1 MYQNIY
7 VEDGEGRGTVHLW
20 DDQNGYT
27 TLPFSQFNYAY
38 KPDNNGSVV
47 SMTGVRVSKT
57 KYYKFD
63 DPTMFESDIPRET
76 RVLTDLYLQD
86 DTPSTGHKVVFF
98 DIEVSMENGIPN
110 IENPNNEVTAITLYD
125 SVTKEYTVLVL
136 DKTVSRGN
144 YKKGDTDTY
153 FFKDEI
159 DLLYKFVDVYESIG
173 PTIITGWN
181 SDYFDVPYL
190 YNRLKQQCGN
200 GVANK
205 LSPIGKLK
213 YSKFRKKWMIAGVS
227 SLDYLDLYKK
237 FTYGQQPNYRLDT
250 IGRIEVGMGKV
261 EYEGSL
267 DELFRTDLDKFI
279 EYNVQDVRIIVEL
292 DKKMKLIELVRGICH
307 VGHVQYEDYCYS
319 SKFLEGTIITYLHR
333 KGIVVSN
340 KPADGRQ
347 LMNDR
352 MESDGE
358 GFIGAYVK
366 PPIPGLYDWVYSLD
380 LQSLYPSI
388 IMSLNIS
395 PETKSGFVTNW
406 DIEKHRNNQIDVY
419 LVRDKE
425 TDHVVRM
432 NRENFVKF
440 MNDSNLMISS
450 NGVLYD
456 TNKVGIIPEVLNQ
469 WFAERVEYKNLMKKY
484 KNEGNLE
491 LADYYD
497 RRQHIQKIFLNSLYG
512 VLGLP
517 IFRFFDIDNA
527 LAVTATGQDVI
538 KNSANFANK
547 LYQDKLQDTKDYCI
561 YIDTDSLYF
570 SSNALLPENKDPKE
584 FTINLAHVIEK
595 KLNAYYDDMSKE
607 LFFCDNHRFHIK
619 GESVASKGLWIAK
632 KRYAMNV
639 VYDLE
644 SSLDIDNKMK
654 VKGLDVIRSTFPPA
668 FREFMNTVLTD
679 VLNGI
684 VKNEMDAKVLEF
696 RIALDSRY
704 YLDVAR
710 NTSVKNISEYEKGLS
725 KQLNEFKKGTPA
737 HVKACI
743 TYNKLLHHFKITNR
757 YEKISD
763 GEKIKYVYL
772 KDNPLNLETV
782 AVKGYNDPIEIVQLA
797 ETYIDYETLFVNELK
812 TKLEDFYSALGW
824 GLLPTDVNQKAEE
837 FFSF

>member
-406 DIEKHRNNQIDVY
+406 DVEKHRNNQIDVY

-570 SSNALLPENKDPKE
+570 SSKALLPENKDPKE

-696 RIALDSRY
+696 RIALDNRY

-782 AVKGYNDPIEIVQLA
+782 AVKGYNDPVEIVQLA

>member
-76 RVLTDLYLQD
+76 RVLTDLYLQN

-570 SSNALLPENKDPKE
+570 SSKALLPENKDPKE

-782 AVKGYNDPIEIVQLA
+782 AVKGYNDPVEIVQLA

>member
-1 MYQNIY
+1 VYQNIFI
-7 VEDGEGRGTVHLW
+7 EDGEGRGIVHLW

-27 TLPFSQFNYAY
+27 TLPFSQFDYAY
-38 KPDNNGSVV
+38 KTDRNGSKL

-57 KYYKFD
+57 KMYKWD
-63 DPTMFESDIPRET
+63 DPTLFESDIPRET
-76 RVLTDLYLQD
+76 RVLTDLYLNED
-86 DTPSTGHKVVFF
+86 NPSTGHKVIFF

-125 SVTKEYTVLVL
+125 NITEEYTVLVL
-136 DKTVSRGN
+136 DKSGKREDFN
-144 YKKGDTDTY
+144 SNDTHTF
-153 FFKDEI
+153 FFKDEV
-159 DLLYKFVDVYESIG
+159 DLLYKFIDVYEAIG

-200 GVANK
+200 GIANR
-205 LSPIGKLK
+205 LSPIGKMK
-213 YSKFRKKWMIAGVS
+213 YSKFRKKWMIAGVC

-237 FTYGQQPNYRLDT
+237 FTYGQQQNYRLDT
-250 IGRIEVGMGKV
+250 IGRIEVDMGKV

-267 DELFRTDLDKFI
+267 DELFRTNLEKFV

-333 KGIVVSN
+333 KGLVVSN
-340 KPADGRQ
+340 KPANGRQ
-347 LMNDR
+347 LMNERAEND
-352 MESDGE
+352 DE
-358 GFIGAYVK
+358 GFVGAYVK
-366 PPIPGLYDWVYSLD
+366 PPIPGLYDWIYSLD

-395 PETKSGFVTNW
+395 PETKRGFVTNW
-406 DIEKHRNNQIDVY
+406 DVEKHRKGEIDTY
-419 LVRDKE
+419 LVREKDSDTVIKLP
-425 TDHVVRM
+425 
-432 NRENFVKF
+432 RENFMQF
-440 MNDSNLMISS
+440 MEKANLYISS
-450 NGVLYD
+450 NGVMYD
-456 TNKVGIIPEVLNQ
+456 SSKMGIIPEVLDK
-469 WFAERVEYKNLMKKY
+469 WFAERVEYKDLMKKY
-484 KNEGNLE
+484 KNEGNTE
-491 LADYYD
+491 LAEFYD

-538 KNSANFANK
+538 KNSADFANK
-547 LYQDKLQDTKDYCI
+547 LYNAKLKDDKDYCI

-570 SSNALLPENKDPKE
+570 SSKALLPENADPKD
-584 FTINLAHVIEK
+584 FTIKLAGAVEK
-595 KLNAYYDDMSKE
+595 KLNDYYNDMSQE
-607 LFFCDNHRFHIK
+607 LFFCDKHRFYIK
-619 GESVASKGLWIAK
+619 GESVASTGLWIAK

-644 SSLDIDNKMK
+644 SNIDINNKIK
-654 VKGLDVIRSTFPPA
+654 IKGLDVVRSTFPPA
-668 FREFMNTVLTD
+668 FRAFMNGVLKD
-679 VLNGI
+679 VLGGI
-684 VKNEMDAKVLEF
+684 GKTDMDKKVLEF
-696 RIALDSRY
+696 RDKLNDEHYIN
-704 YLDVAR
+704 VAR
-710 NTSVKNISEYEKGLS
+710 NTSVKNISEYEKGTG

-743 TYNKLLHHFKITNR
+743 SYNKLLHHFKIQNK

-772 KDNPLNLETV
+772 TNNPWNLETI
-782 AVKGYNDPIEIVQLA
+782 AVKGYNDPKEITDIA
-797 ETYIDYETLFVNELK
+797 EQYIDYEALFVNELK
-812 TKLEDFYSALGW
+812 KKLEDFYSAMNW
-824 GLLPTDVNQKAEE
+824 GLLPTDVNQKADE

>member
-570 SSNALLPENKDPKE
+570 SSKALLPENKDPKE

>member
-406 DIEKHRNNQIDVY
+406 DVEKHRNNQIDVY

-570 SSNALLPENKDPKE
+570 SSKALLPENKDPKE

-668 FREFMNTVLTD
+668 FREFMNTVLKD

-684 VKNEMDAKVLEF
+684 VKNEMDAKVLAF

-782 AVKGYNDPIEIVQLA
+782 AVKGYNDPVEIVQLA

>member
-1 MYQNIY
+1 MYQNIFI
-7 VEDGEGRGTVHLW
+7 EDGEGRGIVHLW
-20 DDQNGYT
+20 DDREGYT
-27 TLPFSQFNYAY
+27 TLPFSQFDYAY
-38 KPDNNGSVV
+38 KPDRNGSKL
-47 SMTGVRVSKT
+47 SMTGVRVAKT
-57 KYYKFD
+57 KMYRYD
-63 DPTMFESDIPRET
+63 DPTLFESDIPRET
-76 RVLTDLYLQD
+76 RVLTDLYLED
-86 DTPSTGHKVVFF
+86 DNPSTGHTVMFF

-110 IENPNNEVTAITLYD
+110 IENPNNEVTAVTLYD
-125 SVTKEYTVLVL
+125 SVTKEYIVLVL
-136 DKTVSRGN
+136 DKTGSRDN
-144 YKKGDTDTY
+144 YKKGDIDTY

-159 DLLYKFVDVYESIG
+159 DLLYKFVDVYEAIR

-200 GVANK
+200 GIASR
-205 LSPIGKLK
+205 LSPVGKLK

-237 FTYGQQPNYRLDT
+237 FTYGQQQNYRLDT
-250 IGRIEVGMGKV
+250 IGRIEVGMGKI

-267 DELFRTDLDKFI
+267 DELFKNDLDTFI
-279 EYNVQDVRIIVEL
+279 DYNVQDVRIIVEL

-352 MESDGE
+352 MDNNDE
-358 GFIGAYVK
+358 GFSGAYVK

-395 PETKSGFVTNW
+395 PETKVGFVTNW
-406 DIEKHRNNQIDVY
+406 DVEKHRNGEIDTY
-419 LVRDKE
+419 FVRDKE
-425 TDHVVRM
+425 TDEVVKLT
-432 NRENFVKF
+432 NGNFVKF
-440 MNDSNLMISS
+440 MQQMQYMISS
-450 NGVLYD
+450 NGVLYSS
-456 TNKVGIIPEVLNQ
+456 TKTGIIPEVLNK

-484 KNEGNLE
+484 KNEGNTE
-491 LADYYD
+491 LAEFYD

-538 KNSANFANK
+538 KNSADFANK
-547 LYQDKLQDTKDYCI
+547 LYTDRLKDNKDYCI

-570 SSNALLPENKDPKE
+570 SSEALLPENKDPKE
-584 FTINLAHVIEK
+584 FTTNLARAVEK
-595 KLNAYYDDMSKE
+595 KLNEYYDEMSRE
-607 LFFCDNHRFHIK
+607 LFFCDNHRFYIK

-644 SSLDIDNKMK
+644 SNLDIDNKIK
-654 VKGLDVIRSTFPPA
+654 IKGLDVVRSTFPPA
-668 FREFMNTVLTD
+668 FREFMNGVLKD
-679 VLNGI
+679 ILGGI
-684 VKNEMDAKVLEF
+684 SKTHMDRKVLDF
-696 RIALDSRY
+696 REKLNDEPYIN
-704 YLDVAR
+704 VAR
-710 NTSVKNISEYEKGLS
+710 NTSVNNISEYERGIG

-743 TYNKLLHHFKITNR
+743 SYNKLLHHFKIANK

-772 KDNPLNLETV
+772 KPNPLNLETI
-782 AVKGYNDPIEIVQLA
+782 AVKGYNDPKEIVELA
-797 ETYIDYETLFVNELK
+797 EKYIDFEALFVNELK
-812 TKLEDFYSALGW
+812 TKLEDFYSAMKW
-824 GLLPTDVNQKAEE
+824 GLLPTDVNQKATE

>member
-406 DIEKHRNNQIDVY
+406 DVEKHRNNQIDVY

-570 SSNALLPENKDPKE
+570 SSKALLPENKDPKE

>member
-406 DIEKHRNNQIDVY
+406 DVEKHSNNQIDVY

-570 SSNALLPENKDPKE
+570 SSKALLPENKDPKE

-684 VKNEMDAKVLEF
+684 VKNEMDAKVLAF

-782 AVKGYNDPIEIVQLA
+782 AVKGYNDPVEIIQLA

>member
-1 MYQNIY
+1 
-7 VEDGEGRGTVHLW
+7 
-20 DDQNGYT
+20 
-27 TLPFSQFNYAY
+27 
-38 KPDNNGSVV
+38 
-47 SMTGVRVSKT
+47 
-57 KYYKFD
+57 
-63 DPTMFESDIPRET
+63 
-76 RVLTDLYLQD
+76 VLTDLYLNED
-86 DTPSTGHKVVFF
+86 NPSAGHKVIFF

-110 IENPNNEVTAITLYD
+110 IETPNNEVTAITLYD
-125 SVTKEYTVLVL
+125 NITKEYNVLVL
-136 DKTVSRGN
+136 DKSGKREDFS
-144 YKKGDTDTY
+144 KGDIHTF
-153 FFKDEI
+153 FFKDEV
-159 DLLYKFVDVYESIG
+159 DLLYKFVDVYEAIG

-200 GVANK
+200 GIASR

-227 SLDYLDLYKK
+227 SLDYLDLYRK
-237 FTYGQQPNYRLDT
+237 FTYGQQQNYRLDT

-261 EYEGSL
+261 EYDGSL
-267 DELFRTDLDKFI
+267 DELFRTDLEKFI
-279 EYNVQDVRIIVEL
+279 DYNVQDVRIIVEI

-333 KGIVVSN
+333 KGLVVSN

-347 LMNDR
+347 LMNERVENED
-352 MESDGE
+352 E
-358 GFIGAYVK
+358 GFAGAYVK
-366 PPIPGLYDWVYSLD
+366 PPVPGLYDWVYSLD

-395 PETKSGFVTNW
+395 PETKVGFVTNW
-406 DIEKHRNNQIDVY
+406 DVEKHRKGEIDTY

-425 TDHVVRM
+425 TDEITRLS
-432 NRENFVKF
+432 RDKFVKF
-440 MNDSNLMISS
+440 MEEMHYYISS
-450 NGVLYD
+450 NGVLYSA
-456 TNKVGIIPEVLNQ
+456 NKTGIIPEVLDK
-469 WFAERVEYKNLMKKY
+469 WFAERVEFKNLMKKY
-484 KNEGNLE
+484 KNEGNIE
-491 LADYYD
+491 LAEFYD

-538 KNSANFANK
+538 KNSADFANK
-547 LYQDKLQDTKDYCI
+547 LYNDRLKDDKDYCI

-570 SSNALLPENKDPKE
+570 SSKALLPENTEPKE
-584 FTINLAHVIEK
+584 FTIKLARAVEK
-595 KLNAYYDDMSKE
+595 KLNEYYNVMAQE
-607 LFFCDNHRFHIK
+607 LFFCDKHRLYIK

-632 KRYAMNV
+632 KRYAMNA

-644 SSLDIDNKMK
+644 SNLDVDNKIK
-654 VKGLDVIRSTFPPA
+654 IKGLDVVRSTFPPA
-668 FREFMNTVLTD
+668 FREFMNMVLKN
-679 VLNGI
+679 VLGGI
-684 VKNEMDAKVLEF
+684 TKGDMDIKVLSF
-696 RIALDSRY
+696 RENLNNEY
-704 YLDVAR
+704 YLNVAR
-710 NTSVKNISEYEKGLS
+710 NTSVKNISEYEQGTG

-743 TYNKLLHHFKITNR
+743 SYNKLLYHFKIQNR

-772 KDNPLNLETV
+772 KDNPWNLETI
-782 AVKGYNDPIEIVQLA
+782 AVKGYNDPKEIVEIA
-797 ETYIDYETLFVNELK
+797 EKYIDYEALFVNELK
-812 TKLEDFYSALGW
+812 KKLEDFYSAMNW
-824 GLLPTDVNQKAEE
+824 GLLPTDVNQKADE

>member
-1 MYQNIY
+1 MYQNIFI
-7 VEDGEGRGTVHLW
+7 EDGEGRGIVHLW

-27 TLPFSQFNYAY
+27 TLPFSQFDYAY
-38 KPDNNGSVV
+38 KTDRNGSKL

-57 KYYKFD
+57 KMYRWD
-63 DPTMFESDIPRET
+63 DPTLFESDVPRET
-76 RVLTDLYLQD
+76 RVLTDLYLNED
-86 DTPSTGHKVVFF
+86 NPSTGHKIIFF

-125 SVTKEYTVLVL
+125 NITKEYTVLVL
-136 DKTVSRGN
+136 DKSGKRDN
-144 YKKGDTDTY
+144 FSSNDTHTF
-153 FFKDEI
+153 FFKDEV
-159 DLLYKFVDVYESIG
+159 DLLYKFIDVYETIG

-200 GVANK
+200 GIANR
-205 LSPIGKLK
+205 LSPIGKMK

-237 FTYGQQPNYRLDT
+237 FTYGQQQNYRLDT
-250 IGRIEVGMGKV
+250 IGRIEVSMGKI
-261 EYEGSL
+261 EYDGSL
-267 DELFRTDLDKFI
+267 DELFRTDLEKFI
-279 EYNVQDVRIIVEL
+279 EYNVRDVRIIVEL

-333 KGIVVSN
+333 KGLVVSN

-347 LMNDR
+347 LMNERVDN
-352 MESDGE
+352 EDE
-358 GFIGAYVK
+358 GFAGAYVK
-366 PPIPGLYDWVYSLD
+366 PPVPGLYDWVYSLD

-388 IMSLNIS
+388 IISLNIS
-395 PETKSGFVTNW
+395 PESKRGFVTNW
-406 DIEKHRNNQIDVY
+406 DVEKHRKGEIDTY
-419 LVRDKE
+419 LIREKDSD
-425 TDHVVRM
+425 TVVKLP
-432 NRENFVKF
+432 RENFMQF
-440 MNDSNLMISS
+440 MENANLYISS
-450 NGVLYD
+450 NGVMYD
-456 TNKVGIIPEVLNQ
+456 SSKMGIIPEVLNK
-469 WFAERVEYKNLMKKY
+469 WFAERVEYKDLMKKY
-484 KNEGNLE
+484 KNEGNTE
-491 LADYYD
+491 LAEFYD

-538 KNSANFANK
+538 KNSADFANK
-547 LYQDKLQDTKDYCI
+547 LYTDKLKDENDYCI

-570 SSNALLPENKDPKE
+570 SSKALLPENAEPKE
-584 FTINLAHVIEK
+584 FTIKLARAVEK
-595 KLNAYYDDMSKE
+595 KLNDYYNVMSKE
-607 LFFCDNHRFHIK
+607 LFFCDNHRFYIK

-644 SSLDIDNKMK
+644 SNIDIDNKIK
-654 VKGLDVIRSTFPPA
+654 IKGLDVIRSTFPPA
-668 FREFMNTVLTD
+668 FREFMNKVLID
-679 VLNGI
+679 VLGGI
-684 VKNEMDAKVLEF
+684 GKNEMDEKVLKF
-696 RIALDSRY
+696 RASLDSRY
-704 YLDVAR
+704 YMEVAR
-710 NTSVKNISEYEKGLS
+710 NTSVKNISEYEKGAG

-743 TYNKLLHHFKITNR
+743 SYNKLLHHFKIQNK

-772 KDNPLNLETV
+772 TNNPWNLETI
-782 AVKGYNDPIEIVQLA
+782 AVKGYNDPPEITNIA
-797 ETYIDYETLFVNELK
+797 EQYIDYEALFVNELK
-812 TKLEDFYSALGW
+812 KKLVDFYSAMNW
-824 GLLPTDVNQKAEE
+824 GLLPTDVNQKADE

>member
-406 DIEKHRNNQIDVY
+406 DIEKHRSNQIDVY
-419 LVRDKE
+419 LVRSKE

-432 NRENFVKF
+432 NRENFMKF
-440 MNDSNLMISS
+440 MNDSNIMISS

-570 SSNALLPENKDPKE
+570 SSKALLPENKDPKE

>member
-1 MYQNIY
+1 VYQNIFI
-7 VEDGEGRGTVHLW
+7 EDGEGRGIVHLW

-27 TLPFSQFNYAY
+27 TLPFSQFDYAY
-38 KPDNNGSVV
+38 KADRNGSKL

-57 KYYKFD
+57 KMYKWD
-63 DPTMFESDIPRET
+63 DPTLFESDVPRET
-76 RVLTDLYLQD
+76 RVLTDLYLNED
-86 DTPSTGHKVVFF
+86 NPSTGHKVIFF

-125 SVTKEYTVLVL
+125 NITKEYNVLVL
-136 DKTVSRGN
+136 DKSGTRSDFSHN
-144 YKKGDTDTY
+144 DIHTF
-153 FFKDEI
+153 FFKDEV
-159 DLLYKFVDVYESIG
+159 DLLYKFIDVYEAIG

-200 GVANK
+200 GIANR
-205 LSPIGKLK
+205 LSPIGKMK
-213 YSKFRKKWMIAGVS
+213 YSKFRKKWLIAGVC

-237 FTYGQQPNYRLDT
+237 FTYGQQQNYRLDT

-261 EYEGSL
+261 EYDGSL
-267 DELFRTDLDKFI
+267 DELFRNDLEKFI
-279 EYNVQDVRIIVEL
+279 DYNVQDVRIIVEI

-333 KGIVVSN
+333 KGLVVSN
-340 KPADGRQ
+340 KPADGRE
-347 LMNDR
+347 LMNERVEND
-352 MESDGE
+352 DE
-358 GFIGAYVK
+358 GFAGAYVK
-366 PPIPGLYDWVYSLD
+366 PPVPGLYDWVYSLD

-395 PETKSGFVTNW
+395 PETKRGFVTNW
-406 DIEKHRNNQIDVY
+406 GVEKHRKGEIDTYIIREKDSDTVIK
-419 LVRDKE
+419 LP
-425 TDHVVRM
+425 
-432 NRENFVKF
+432 RENFMQF
-440 MNDSNLMISS
+440 MEKANLYISS
-450 NGVLYD
+450 NGVMYD
-456 TNKVGIIPEVLNQ
+456 SSKMGIIPEVLDK
-469 WFAERVEYKNLMKKY
+469 WFAERVEFKNLMKKY
-484 KNEGNLE
+484 KNEGNME
-491 LADYYD
+491 LAEFYD

-538 KNSANFANK
+538 KNSADFANK
-547 LYQDKLQDTKDYCI
+547 LYTDKLKDENDYCI

-570 SSNALLPENKDPKE
+570 SSKALLPENAEPKE
-584 FTINLAHVIEK
+584 FTIKLARAVEK
-595 KLNAYYDDMSKE
+595 KLNDYYDVMVKE
-607 LFFCDNHRFHIK
+607 LFFCDKHRLYIK

-632 KRYAMNV
+632 KRYAMNA

-644 SSLDIDNKMK
+644 SNIDIDNKIK
-654 VKGLDVIRSTFPPA
+654 IKGLDVVRSTFPPA
-668 FREFMNTVLTD
+668 FRAFMNGVLKD
-679 VLNGI
+679 VLGGI
-684 VKNEMDAKVLEF
+684 SKVDMDKKVLEF
-696 RIALDSRY
+696 REKLNDEPYIN
-704 YLDVAR
+704 VAR
-710 NTSVKNISEYEKGLS
+710 NTSVKNISEYEKGTG

-743 TYNKLLHHFKITNR
+743 SYNKLLHHFKIQNK

-772 KDNPLNLETV
+772 TNNPWNLETI
-782 AVKGYNDPIEIVQLA
+782 AVKGYNDPKEITDIA
-797 ETYIDYETLFVNELK
+797 EQYIDYEALFVNELK
-812 TKLEDFYSALGW
+812 KKLEDFYSAMNW
-824 GLLPTDVNQKAEE
+824 GLLPTDVNQKADE

>member
-86 DTPSTGHKVVFF
+86 DAPSAGHKVVFF

-406 DIEKHRNNQIDVY
+406 DVEKHRNNQIDVY
-419 LVRDKE
+419 LVRSKE

-432 NRENFVKF
+432 NRENFMKF
-440 MNDSNLMISS
+440 MNDSHIMISS

-570 SSNALLPENKDPKE
+570 SSKALLPENKDPKE

-668 FREFMNTVLTD
+668 FREFMNTVLKD

-772 KDNPLNLETV
+772 KNNPLNLETV
-782 AVKGYNDPIEIVQLA
+782 AVKGYNDPVEIVQLA

>member
-76 RVLTDLYLQD
+76 RVLTDLYLQN

-570 SSNALLPENKDPKE
+570 SSKALLPENKDPKE

-684 VKNEMDAKVLEF
+684 VKNEMDAKVLAF

>member
-406 DIEKHRNNQIDVY
+406 DVEKHRNNQIDIY

-570 SSNALLPENKDPKE
+570 SSKALLPENKDPKE

-782 AVKGYNDPIEIVQLA
+782 AVKGYNDPVEIVQLA

>member
-1 MYQNIY
+1 VYQNIFI
-7 VEDGEGRGTVHLW
+7 EDGEGRGMVHLW
-20 DDQNGYT
+20 DDQSGYT
-27 TLPFSQFNYAY
+27 TMPFAQFDYAY
-38 KPDNNGSVV
+38 KPDRNGSKL

-63 DPTMFESDIPRET
+63 DPNMFESDIPRET
-76 RVLTDLYLQD
+76 RVLTDLYLNED
-86 DTPSTGHKVVFF
+86 NPSTGHKVIFF

-136 DKTVSRGN
+136 DKTGSRDN
-144 YKKGDTDTY
+144 YKKGDIDTY

-159 DLLYKFVDVYESIG
+159 DLLYKFVDVYEAIG

-200 GVANK
+200 GIASR

-237 FTYGQQPNYRLDT
+237 FTYGQQQNYRLDT

-267 DELFRTDLDKFI
+267 DELFRNDLDKFI
-279 EYNVQDVRIIVEL
+279 DYNVQDVRIIVEL

-333 KGIVVSN
+333 KGVVVSN

-347 LMNDR
+347 LMNERVENND
-352 MESDGE
+352 E
-358 GFIGAYVK
+358 GFSGAYVK
-366 PPIPGLYDWVYSLD
+366 PPVPGLYDWVYSLD

-395 PETKSGFVTNW
+395 PETKVGFVTNW
-406 DIEKHRNNQIDVY
+406 DVEKHRKGEIDTY

-425 TDHVVRM
+425 TDEVVKMTRD
-432 NRENFVKF
+432 NFTKF
-440 MNDSNLMISS
+440 MDEMQYMVSS
-450 NGVLYD
+450 NGVLYSS
-456 TNKVGIIPEVLNQ
+456 TKMGIIPEVLDR
-469 WFAERVEYKNLMKKY
+469 WFEERVEYKNLMKKY
-484 KNEGNLE
+484 KNEGNVE

-538 KNSANFANK
+538 KNSADFANK
-547 LYQDKLQDTKDYCI
+547 LYQDRLKDNKDHCI

-570 SSNALLPENKDPKE
+570 SSKPLLPENTDAKD
-584 FTINLAHVIEK
+584 FTIKLARAVEK
-595 KLNAYYDDMSKE
+595 KLNDYYNVMSKE
-607 LFFCDNHRFHIK
+607 LFFCDKHRFYIK
-619 GESVASKGLWIAK
+619 GESVASKGFWVAK
-632 KRYAMNV
+632 KRYAMNA

-644 SSLDIDNKMK
+644 SNLDVDNKIK
-654 VKGLDVIRSTFPPA
+654 IKGLDVVRSTFPPA
-668 FREFMNTVLTD
+668 FRDFMNKVLKS
-679 VLNGI
+679 VLGGI
-684 VKNEMDAKVLEF
+684 TKNEMDERVLEF
-696 RIALDSRY
+696 RASLDSKY
-704 YLDVAR
+704 YMEVAR
-710 NTSVKNISEYEKGLS
+710 NTSVKNISDYEQGLS

-743 TYNKLLHHFKITNR
+743 SYNKLLHHFKIANK

-772 KDNPLNLETV
+772 TSNPWNLETI
-782 AVKGYNDPIEIVQLA
+782 AVKGYNDPKEIVEIA
-797 ETYIDYETLFVNELK
+797 EKYIDYEALFVNELK

-824 GLLPTDVNQKAEE
+824 GLLPTDVNQKATE